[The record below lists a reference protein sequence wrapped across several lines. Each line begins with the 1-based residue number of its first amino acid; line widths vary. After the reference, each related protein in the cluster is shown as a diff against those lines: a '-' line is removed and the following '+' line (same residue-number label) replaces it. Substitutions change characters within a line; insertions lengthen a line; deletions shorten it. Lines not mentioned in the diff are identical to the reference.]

1 MKARIKQTN
10 EILTIAEYA
19 MVVMDQCD
27 SYGRPLEY
35 KFEDIELISDTQS
48 GDDTPTPIN
57 WDRELIELTKSALNG
72 IMTDSE
78 GLQNVFR
85 NSDYS
90 SSTYRDVVA
99 NIAVGVAEHTIAKLK
114 EKIEVK
120 QK

>member
-19 MVVMDQCD
+19 VVVMDQCD

-48 GDDTPTPIN
+48 CDDDTPTPIN

-78 GLQNVFR
+78 GLRNVFR

-90 SSTYRDVVA
+90 SSTYRDVISD
-99 NIAVGVAEHTIAKLK
+99 IAVGVAEHTIAKLK
-114 EKIEVK
+114 EKISK
-120 QK
+120 